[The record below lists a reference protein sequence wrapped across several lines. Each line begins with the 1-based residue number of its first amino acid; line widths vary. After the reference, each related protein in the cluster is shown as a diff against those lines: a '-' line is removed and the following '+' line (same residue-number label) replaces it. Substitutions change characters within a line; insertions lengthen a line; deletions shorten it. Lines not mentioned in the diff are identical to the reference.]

1 MSGKEESQQTKK
13 GQEKQIS
20 EKHVAAVA
28 GLFLDRE
35 IMEIINNELYDFFLN
50 SRGNGN
56 FKIFLPK
63 SGMASLW
70 KRFFS
75 LSHYLFHF
83 QLMDYSQ
90 VFFLP
95 GIERLLFDSEII

>member
-1 MSGKEESQQTKK
+1 MTAIPCAHRKLIQSQRRTRYTVSGKEESQQTKK

-35 IMEIINNELYDFFLN
+35 IVEIINNELYDFFLN

-63 SGMASLW
+63 SGMASL
-70 KRFFS
+70 
-75 LSHYLFHF
+75 
-83 QLMDYSQ
+83 
-90 VFFLP
+90 
-95 GIERLLFDSEII
+95 